1 LQNLR
6 TPIRHHERR
15 GASVKHGGAG
25 LRPNSRE
32 EKEEMRMT
40 RDAVLG
46 PLAASL
52 VLVLGMGAAPIH
64 APEHGGG
71 RT

>member
-1 LQNLR
+1 
-6 TPIRHHERR
+6 
-15 GASVKHGGAG
+15 VKHGGAG